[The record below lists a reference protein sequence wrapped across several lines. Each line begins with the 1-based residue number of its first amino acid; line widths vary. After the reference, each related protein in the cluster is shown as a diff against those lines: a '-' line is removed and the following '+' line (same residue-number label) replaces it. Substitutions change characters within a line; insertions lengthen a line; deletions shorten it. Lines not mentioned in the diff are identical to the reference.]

1 MGTITF
7 FVSFVAD
14 SEVMSADSEGVSAG
28 IRMVEKPVGMLM
40 LVVTTGTADSVS
52 DSSCDS
58 SDSELGLGSDGGGN
72 MKLLFELFEVLT
84 GTVAKPVE
92 V

>member
-7 FVSFVAD
+7 FFFFVAD
-14 SEVMSADSEGVSAG
+14 SEVVSAG

-40 LVVTTGTADSVS
+40 LVMGTTGTADSVL

-72 MKLLFELFEVLT
+72 IKLLFELLEGLT